1 MPAYVLCALSCNDRL
16 LTRCDVVGQVISID
30 MLPDHVLL
38 EIFGFYV
45 DQAYDD
51 EDVDGKKAVE
61 AWQPLVHVC
70 QCWRSVVFG
79 SPRRLGLQ
87 LACTANTLARDT
99 VDIWPTTLPLVI
111 CDFECKTGSVGNII
125 ALLGR
130 SDLVRRITQ
139 INLWHVSSSQL
150 DEISE
155 AMQVPFPELTSLEL
169 RNYDEVLLPLSDS
182 FVGGSAPRLRFLLLN
197 RIPYPG
203 LPKLLLSATHLTKL
217 YLHGIPR
224 SGYISPE
231 AMVACLST
239 MTGLEGLSLGFD
251 SCESPRPRSDW
262 ESRRSSSLTR
272 ILLPVLDLFWFKGVG
287 EYLEHLVARIDAP
300 RLESLDITFFND
312 IVFVT
317 PQITRFIGH
326 TPTLE
331 AFDRARVNL
340 WDETASIELTSGY
353 ARLIMRISCREL
365 DWQLSFLEQV
375 CTSSLP
381 PVSTL
386 EDLYMSG
393 RPWPQDWKDTIDYAQ
408 WLELLHSFTAVK
420 NLYLSKELAP
430 CVVPALQDLV
440 GGRTTEVFPN
450 LQNIFLK
457 ELQESGPVQEG
468 IGKFVATRQVTG
480 HPIAVSRWD
489 RDTDSDNESESDY

>member
-1 MPAYVLCALSCNDRL
+1 MPAYVLCALSRNDCL
-16 LTRCDVVGQVISID
+16 LTRCDVGQVISID

-51 EDVDGKKAVE
+51 EAVDEKKAVE

-70 QCWRSVVFG
+70 HCWRGVVFG
-79 SPRRLGLQ
+79 SPRRLDLR
-87 LACTANTLARDT
+87 LVCTANTLARDT
-99 VDIWPTTLPLVI
+99 VDIWPALPLVI
-111 CDFECKTGSVGNII
+111 FSRKIGSVGNII
-125 ALLGR
+125 ALLER

-139 INLWHVSSSQL
+139 INLWH
-150 DEISE
+150 ISNSLLNDISG
-155 AMQVPFPELTSLEL
+155 AMQVPFPELTHLEL
-169 RNYDEVLLPLSDS
+169 RNYYETERVLLPLSDS
-182 FVGGSAPRLRFLLLN
+182 FVGGSAPRLRFLWLD

-262 ESRRSSSLTR
+262 ESRLSSSLTR
-272 ILLPVLDLFWFKGVG
+272 ILLPVLDRFWFKGVG

-300 RLESLDITFFND
+300 RLQSLDITFFND

-317 PQITRFIGH
+317 PQFTRFISRI
-326 TPTLE
+326 PTLE
-331 AFDRARVNL
+331 ALDRARVDL
-340 WDETASIELTSGY
+340 WDDTASIGLSSGY

-408 WLELLHSFTAVK
+408 WLELLHSFTTVK
-420 NLYLSKELAP
+420 DLYLSKELAP

-440 GGRTTEVFPN
+440 GGRTTEMFPN
-450 LQNIFLK
+450 LQNIFLE
-457 ELQESGPVQEG
+457 ELQESGQGG
-468 IGKFVATRQVTG
+468 IRKFVATRQVTG

-489 RDTDSDNESESDY
+489 RDQDTDSDY